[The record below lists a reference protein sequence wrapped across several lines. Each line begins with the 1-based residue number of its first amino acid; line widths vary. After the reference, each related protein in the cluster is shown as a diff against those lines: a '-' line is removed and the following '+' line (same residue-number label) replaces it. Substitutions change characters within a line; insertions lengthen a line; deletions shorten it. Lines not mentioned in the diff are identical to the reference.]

1 MILSNSKLS
10 QGHVEMII
18 SLALFVGAVL
28 FIFIFINPFTN
39 NQEASSYIKNVE
51 REILNN
57 ISGKVGM
64 LSIISTDDNGC
75 YNFNEDE
82 YKKLFS
88 ENDFSKVN
96 YIEVLESSISG
107 KYKYSIYFSDMFES
121 ITPKHKKDGCKKDD
135 YTLSSY
141 SDENF
146 VINEKIKEL
155 KTNYEAD
162 YGLLKKNLGINRD
175 FSFSV
180 KENESSLED
189 IEELSIVRKS
199 PSGIERESDFIPIII
214 MDKSGNIKQLML
226 NIKVW

>member
-1 MILSNSKLS
+1 MIFPNSKLS

-39 NQEASSYIKNVE
+39 NQETLSYIKNVE

-57 ISGKVGM
+57 ISGKVGK

-75 YNFNEDE
+75 YNFNENE

-96 YIEVLESSISG
+96 YIESLESSVPG
-107 KYKYSIYFSDMFES
+107 KYKYSIYFSDMFETT
-121 ITPKHKKDGCKKDD
+121 IEKNKKSSCDKKD

-141 SDENF
+141 YDENF

-162 YGLLKKNLGINRD
+162 YGLLKKNLRINRD

-180 KENESSLED
+180 KENENSLD
-189 IEELSIVRKS
+189 IEGLSVVKKS
-199 PSGIERESDFIPIII
+199 SAGVERESEFVPIII
-214 MDKSGNIKQLML
+214 MDKSGNIKQLMF